1 MEDDYTMVLQSV
13 NEMLKNKGSWLYDSM
28 YYLPEHQKLF
38 DPFHKDFITT
48 TPEEKLLILKEYF
61 YCGVKPK
68 LLDMAYRLLSRQE
81 VYKDIAHAL
90 LEIIYS
96 ISENDL
102 SNINIHSPENWNTK
116 DEENSVRITTHEA
129 IILTLQYMSP
139 ELHTEL
145 IKQDDMLVRRRLLYQ
160 SKRIDHRNK
169 LVVPNVNPILD
180 RVDEELIRRVAT
192 YDRDVKLRLNEI
204 EDLAEDLHDEEDPEH
219 RKNKTEHVKQLII
232 DIEALNIEALKQ
244 YTYYKNSDIEHFVD
258 IKKYPIKYLYE
269 TLHPRAIMREVRR
282 QKGIDDE
289 AVWPTQESFE
299 KVQLS

>member
-13 NEMLKNKGSWLYDSM
+13 NEILKNKGSWLYDSM

-48 TPEEKLLILKEYF
+48 TPEKKLLILKEYF

-81 VYKDIAHAL
+81 EYRDIAHAL
-90 LEIIYS
+90 LEIIHS
-96 ISENDL
+96 VSENNL
-102 SNINIHSPENWNTK
+102 SAIDIHSPENWNTK

-139 ELHTEL
+139 ELHSEL
-145 IKQDDMLVRRRLLYQ
+145 IKQDDMLMRRRLLYQ
-160 SKRIDHRNK
+160 SHRQGDWHNM
-169 LVVPNVNPILD
+169 VVPNVDPILD

-192 YDRDVKLRLNEI
+192 YNENEKLRLNEI
-204 EDLAEDLHDEEDPEH
+204 EDLAEDLHDEANPEH
-219 RKNKTEHVKQLII
+219 KTNKIEHVKRLIV
-232 DIEALNIEALKQ
+232 DIEAQNIEALKQ
-244 YTYYKNSDIEHFVD
+244 YAYFKNSNIEHFID

-269 TLHPRAIMREVRR
+269 ILHPRAIMREVRR

-289 AVWPTQESFE
+289 AVWPTSQSF
-299 KVQLS
+299 